1 MLHKYENQ
9 ELRLGYILDTYQEL
23 SKEDCYGSLLV
34 DLIQVCFY
42 VSLFLFGLE
51 CSS

>member
-34 DLIQVCFY
+34 DLIFY